1 MTSFEN
7 YLQKIYLLAFISVL
21 DDDLPDHFDNWTSQ
35 LDGEELLRYG
45 QLYGEEVFL
54 EGFNSKQ

>member
-7 YLQKIYLLAFISVL
+7 YLKKIHTLACPSVL
-21 DDDLPDHFDNWTSQ
+21 DDDLPDHFDNWISQ

-45 QLYGEEVFL
+45 QLY
-54 EGFNSKQ
+54 

>member
-21 DDDLPDHFDNWTSQ
+21 DDDLPDHFDNWISQ